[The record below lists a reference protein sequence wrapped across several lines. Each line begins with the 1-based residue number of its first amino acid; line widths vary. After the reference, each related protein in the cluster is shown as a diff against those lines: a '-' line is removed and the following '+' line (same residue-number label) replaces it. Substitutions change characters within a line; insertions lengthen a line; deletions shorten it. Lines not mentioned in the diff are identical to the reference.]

1 MAALRGVRRVRVAL
15 PVVRVARRGGVARLP
30 WGVAVAAGRLRS
42 AALVAWLRSRGCGG
56 VGLVWVGGVGWVA
69 V

>member
-1 MAALRGVRRVRVAL
+1 M

-30 WGVAVAAGRLRS
+30 RGVAVAAGRRRS
-42 AALVAWLRSRGCGG
+42 AALVVWLRSRGC
-56 VGLVWVGGVGWVA
+56 VGCGRVWVGGVGWVA